1 MLGNSKTRAFP
12 PHMLYLLRKFFLCN
26 PCVVYPELTIEQQ
39 CRCILGDDYFEI
51 NGRPFC
57 EYHAHRYMQ
66 RPPRPPPN
74 RGAYNGGLKAPA
86 PMPKVERRRNGH
98 SYPPRDG
105 KSQSILIHSFGI
117 SFQFLCFR
125 MRGVTVQPDNMVG
138 FRMDT

>member
-1 MLGNSKTRAFP
+1 
-12 PHMLYLLRKFFLCN
+12 MLYLLRKFFLCN

-74 RGAYNGGLKAPA
+74 RGAYNGGLKAPT
-86 PMPKVERRRNGH
+86 PMPRVEKRRTRLMFMAGTDTPIPPGMGNRN
-98 SYPPRDG
+98 
-105 KSQSILIHSFGI
+105 
-117 SFQFLCFR
+117 QF
-125 MRGVTVQPDNMVG
+125 
-138 FRMDT
+138 